1 MEKWDIVCMR
11 CGKRLFSEQRESIAG
26 DIQRT
31 NETND
36 EYYDEFKDIFYCTQC
51 AQKMGYEV

>member
-11 CGKRLFSEQRESIAG
+11 CGKRLFSEQRESTAG

-36 EYYDEFKDIFYCTQC
+36 EYYDEFKDTFYCTQC
-51 AQKMGYEV
+51 AQKIGYEV